1 MNKKKY
7 AVLTMIVVG
16 IFDLIMLI
24 ITLVNRNSGKISE
37 NTVTLDSSLKIIVL
51 ALLVVFTP
59 IYFVIKHIFENKEK
73 FLYFNNIGE
82 ETFYSQNNK
91 FVRNH
96 YVYGTLLDLANS
108 KFVLV
113 LDENS
118 KIISPAVYTKRKDK
132 NFYN

>member
-59 IYFVIKHIFENKEK
+59 IYFVIKHIFENKENSCILITLVK
-73 FLYFNNIGE
+73 KHFILKTISLLEIIMSMVLY
-82 ETFYSQNNK
+82 
-91 FVRNH
+91 
-96 YVYGTLLDLANS
+96 
-108 KFVLV
+108 
-113 LDENS
+113 
-118 KIISPAVYTKRKDK
+118 
-132 NFYN
+132 

>member
-51 ALLVVFTP
+51 ALLVVITP
-59 IYFVIKHIFENKEK
+59 N
-73 FLYFNNIGE
+73 
-82 ETFYSQNNK
+82 
-91 FVRNH
+91 
-96 YVYGTLLDLANS
+96 
-108 KFVLV
+108 
-113 LDENS
+113 
-118 KIISPAVYTKRKDK
+118 
-132 NFYN
+132 

>member
-37 NTVTLDSSLKIIVL
+37 KTVTLDSSLKIIVL

-59 IYFVIKHIFENKEK
+59 IYFVIKHIFETKKNSCILITLVKRLFILKTISLLEIIMSMV
-73 FLYFNNIGE
+73 LYLI
-82 ETFYSQNNK
+82 
-91 FVRNH
+91 
-96 YVYGTLLDLANS
+96 
-108 KFVLV
+108 
-113 LDENS
+113 
-118 KIISPAVYTKRKDK
+118 
-132 NFYN
+132 